1 MNPAGG
7 PPIGPQEITQDCWMV
22 GRRNPAALLQC
33 NTYLRR
39 FAGGREPIHV
49 CIDPGSRLDF
59 PVVQENVVRL
69 VGDLEAIKSFTL
81 NHQDPDVVGNA
92 LFLCEANPNI
102 SVMTTEEVWRL
113 AQHLDFKPRRVHL
126 AGVARSPS
134 VTMADR
140 YRWQLVPTPFCH
152 FRGAL
157 AFYDPELRTLFS
169 GDLFGGLN
177 QLNRVHL
184 WANEDDW
191 SGIAQFHQI
200 YMPTREALRY
210 AVRQIRALKPA
221 VEVIAPQHGFAIKGD
236 LVPLFLERMHEL
248 LVGLDLLAVEL
259 DPPYLEGYRRVLAR
273 LLERAEAIM
282 GREEVLSRLR
292 SSEIRDN
299 LERLV
304 AIRSDDVHLERE
316 GYSAIV
322 KVFTR
327 LARGETLPTTNA
339 LRSEVLAGCLDQNL
353 PIPPV
358 GAGLEEGLSSEAIGP
373 EGIDMQC

>member
-1 MNPAGG
+1 MTQAAALPA
-7 PPIGPQEITQDCWMV
+7 GPQEITQDCWMV
-22 GRRNPAALLQC
+22 GRRNPVALLQC

-39 FAGGREPIHV
+39 FAGGRDPVHV

-59 PVVQENVVRL
+59 PVVRDNMVQL

-102 SVMTTEEVWRL
+102 SAMMTEEVWRL

-126 AGVARSPS
+126 ANVARAPAI
-134 VTMADR
+134 TMADR

-191 SGIAQFHQI
+191 AGIAQFHQI

-221 VEVIAPQHGFAIKGD
+221 VEVIAPQHGYVIKGD

-248 LVGLDLLAVEL
+248 LVGLDILAAEL
-259 DPPYLEGYRRVLAR
+259 DQSYLEGYRELLAR
-273 LLERAEAIM
+273 LLNRAEEIM
-282 GREEVLSRLR
+282 GRAEVLSRLQ
-292 SSEIRDN
+292 STEVRDN
-299 LERLV
+299 LDSFVSIRGDDIRL
-304 AIRSDDVHLERE
+304 EKE
-316 GYSAIV
+316 GYSAVV
-322 KVFTR
+322 KVFAR
-327 LARGETLPTTNA
+327 LARGETLPTINS
-339 LRSEVLAGCLDQNL
+339 LRSEVLAGCSERNL

-358 GAGLEEGLSSEAIGP
+358 GAGLEEGLPPDTIGP
-373 EGIDMQC
+373 EGIAMQT